1 LHNALFLG
9 DEMKKVRCPDC
20 NESFEI
26 GLEELDEGDLL
37 NCPECNL
44 ELVIE
49 VKEGK
54 PKLRVSKEKELDE
67 TDFDEFY
74 EE

>member
-1 LHNALFLG
+1 
-9 DEMKKVRCPDC
+9 MKKYRCPDC
-20 NESFEI
+20 GEKFEI
-26 GLEELDEGDLL
+26 AIHEYDEGDFV

-44 ELVIE
+44 ELVVE
-49 VKEGK
+49 VVEGQTK
-54 PKLRVSKEKELDE
+54 IRVAKEKELDE

>member
-1 LHNALFLG
+1 
-9 DEMKKVRCPDC
+9 MKKVRCPDC
-20 NESFEI
+20 KGRFEI
-26 GLEELDEGDLL
+26 DLEEFDEGDLL

-44 ELVIE
+44 ELIIE
-49 VKEGK
+49 VNEGQSK
-54 PKLRVSKEKELDE
+54 IRVSKEKVMDE

>member
-1 LHNALFLG
+1 
-9 DEMKKVRCPDC
+9 MKKVRCPDC
-20 NESFEI
+20 KERFEI
-26 GLEELDEGDLL
+26 DLEEFDEGDLL

-44 ELVIE
+44 ELIIE
-49 VKEGK
+49 VNEGQSK
-54 PKLRVSKEKELDE
+54 IRVSKEKVMDE